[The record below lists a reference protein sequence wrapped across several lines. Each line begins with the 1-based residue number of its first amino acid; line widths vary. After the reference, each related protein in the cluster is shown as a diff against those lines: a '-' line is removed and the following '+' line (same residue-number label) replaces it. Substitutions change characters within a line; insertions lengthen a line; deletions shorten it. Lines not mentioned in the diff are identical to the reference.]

1 MSVENYIQAWV
12 KSGEV
17 FGGRRRLP
25 APSITCK
32 DGFSFSVQAS
42 ESHYCI
48 PRSDDAHA
56 YTHFEV
62 GYPSILEES
71 LAPYAEEPDTTET
84 VFGWVPLAVIVYLI
98 DKHGGVLTNTVGVS
112 GEKFIC

>member
-17 FGGRRRLP
+17 YGERRRLP
-25 APSITCK
+25 APPITCK
-32 DGFSFSVQAS
+32 DGFTFSVQAS
-42 ESHYCI
+42 LFHYSE
-48 PRSDDAHA
+48 PRNDDAHA

-71 LAPYAEEPDTTET
+71 LAPYAEEPNTTET
-84 VFGWVPLAVIVYLI
+84 VFGWVPLRVIVYLI
-98 DKHGGVLTNTVGVS
+98 EKHGGVLVNTQEVA
-112 GEKFIC
+112 